1 MDTPVLITYS
11 NYGYIDF
18 AKNLILNLANIL
30 KHHKLHFYC
39 LDKQTYDELSKYT
52 YDFLTVELFEQDV
65 SSKFES
71 YNTSEYK
78 KLTHTKT
85 SVLRAAFRHYPFIH
99 FIDCDVVCLKEP
111 SVDHYIPYKNFDIV
125 FQSDF
130 AYKYKSTE
138 CKNRYSLDY
147 QQCTGNMSMRR
158 TEGSMTVIILLEEK
172 QAIRPGSHDQEC
184 LHKIFEQHR
193 VFDIRGF
200 RHAKLSVYPPE
211 EYTNGSWKDSVDNT
225 YFFHANHVVGKEHK
239 IELLKNVNMWLVLDE
254 QTGKSDV
261 QEETVAKDSTIS

>member
-1 MDTPVLITYS
+1 MDIPVLITYS

-18 AKNLILNLANIL
+18 AKNLILNLANVL

-65 SSKFES
+65 SSEFES

-85 SVLRAAFRHYPFIH
+85 SVLRAAFVHYPFIH

-111 SVDHYIPYKNFDIV
+111 SADHYIPYRHFDIV

-130 AYKYKSTE
+130 KLKNNKSA
-138 CKNRYSLDY
+138 CKNCFLFTN

-158 TEGSMTVIILLEEK
+158 TERTMTLIVLLEEK
-172 QAIRPGSHDQEC
+172 QAIRPNSHDQEC

-193 VFDIRGF
+193 AFDIRGF
-200 RHAKLSVYPPE
+200 RHAKLSVYPLH
-211 EYTNGSWKDSVDNT
+211 EYTNGSWKGSFDNT
-225 YFFHANHVVGKEHK
+225 YFFHANYVTGKERK

-261 QEETVAKDSTIS
+261 QEETVATDSTIS